1 MEVASFGRC
10 TVLLSFPLSMY
21 FMARQISGYRPATV
35 RGLSGYHAY
44 TISILSLSQGYRRIG
59 LVPLGGAFG
68 AGVDAG

>member
-35 RGLSGYHAY
+35 RGLSGIDTCPKGFPEGHQPYPPIA
-44 TISILSLSQGYRRIG
+44 
-59 LVPLGGAFG
+59 LG
-68 AGVDAG
+68 